1 MSLRCA
7 LHCEDNIVIEY
18 LNAIENE
25 FENTAACL
33 SRAQMG
39 PKNEKNRD
47 QKSRDT
53 LPFNSFVRS
62 LSTLLIVICFKL
74 N

>member
-1 MSLRCA
+1 MKEKIWSIKCWYSKEIFLSLRCA

-18 LNAIENE
+18 LNEIENE

-39 PKNEKNRD
+39 PKNEK
-47 QKSRDT
+47 K
-53 LPFNSFVRS
+53 
-62 LSTLLIVICFKL
+62 
-74 N
+74 

>member
-18 LNAIENE
+18 LNEIENE
-25 FENTAACL
+25 FENTAVCL

-53 LPFNSFVRS
+53 LPFTMVRE
-62 LSTLLIVICFKL
+62 LVLHFCDPPVAEL
-74 N
+74 